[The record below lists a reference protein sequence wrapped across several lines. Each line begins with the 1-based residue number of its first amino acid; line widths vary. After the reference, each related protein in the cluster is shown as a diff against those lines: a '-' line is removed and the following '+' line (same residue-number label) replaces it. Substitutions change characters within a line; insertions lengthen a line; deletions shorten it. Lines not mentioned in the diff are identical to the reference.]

1 MKLTILFLH
10 FAIVNGYSSFGRIK
24 YNNNPTIF
32 TRDEMS
38 LPTYA
43 LDIGCGN
50 GFSTNQ
56 LADRL
61 PTTYVIGLDK
71 NQKSIEELVERKHDL
86 EKTLQK
92 QTTQTKH
99 YVQELI
105 NSEKANIALKEE
117 NHQLQITNQELKLR
131 LTAAEATNNNLLQ
144 TTQEINNRLD
154 INDNKI
160 IQSMQQTIDDLRV
173 ELKTLNETSLT
184 AIRETSNKA
193 HETLMQEKV
202 TSINLQTKIDSLHKE
217 LDQSHKQLELEQQN
231 WQMQHLILQKQIK
244 LQQKI
249 IQTHLSQE
257 KLQQLEQNGLELLT

>member
-1 MKLTILFLH
+1 MPKKLISKQHVIDAAKILIANNHKPTMLAIRQQLNNCGSNSTIHKYLQEWKKSCFEQGN
-10 FAIVNGYSSFGRIK
+10 INTTVN
-24 YNNNPTIF
+24 
-32 TRDEMS
+32 
-38 LPTYA
+38 L
-43 LDIGCGN
+43 
-50 GFSTNQ
+50 
-56 LADRL
+56 
-61 PTTYVIGLDK
+61 K

-92 QTTQTKH
+92 QTTQSKH

-105 NSEKANIALKEE
+105 NAEKANIALKEE

>member
-1 MKLTILFLH
+1 MPKKIISKQKIIDAAKIL
-10 FAIVNGYSSFGRIK
+10 AASDR
-24 YNNNPTIF
+24 NPTLAAVRKQLNYHGSNSTIHKYLKEWKKSCF
-32 TRDEMS
+32 EQ
-38 LPTYA
+38 
-43 LDIGCGN
+43 GN
-50 GFSTNQ
+50 IN
-56 LADRL
+56 
-61 PTTYVIGLDK
+61 TTVNLK
-71 NQKSIEELVERKHDL
+71 NKKSIEELVERKHDL